1 MKKTYISPTV
11 TVYTLCTNDGILT
24 TKSNLKVTVTTTDDT
39 KKITTENEFLGREKE
54 SDLDKNYQEW
64 DSGW

>member
-24 TKSNLKVTVTTTDDT
+24 SKSNLKVTVTPTGE
-39 KKITTENEFLGREKE
+39 KITSESEFLGREKE

>member
-1 MKKTYISPTV
+1 MKQTYISPIV

-24 TKSNLKVTVTTTDDT
+24 SKSNLKVTVTPTGENQ
-39 KKITTENEFLGREKE
+39 KITSESDFLGREKG

>member
-11 TVYTLCTNDGILT
+11 TVYTLYINDGILT
-24 TKSNLKVTVTTTDDT
+24 TKSNLKVTVTPTGENQ
-39 KKITTENEFLGREKE
+39 KITSETEFLGREKE